1 MAWRI
6 PDEEVRGARR
16 EVLLAQPVAPVEQ
29 LGFRRGSKRH
39 ERPAHRLEQRDGPPL
54 HLLPGKVR
62 ELEVHIAPLVE
73 AARAAIHVRCKEG
86 AAEA

>member
-1 MAWRI
+1 MSVGRGVAWRI

-29 LGFRRGSKRH
+29 LGFRRGGERH
-39 ERPAHRLEQRDGPPL
+39 KRPAHRLEQRDGPPR
-54 HLLPGKVR
+54 HLLHGKVR

-73 AARAAIHVRCKEG
+73 AARAAAQRVMQ
-86 AAEA
+86 

>member
-29 LGFRRGSKRH
+29 LGFRRGGEHH

-54 HLLPGKVR
+54 HLLPDKVR
-62 ELEVHIAPLVE
+62 ELEVHITPLVE
-73 AARAAIHVRCKEG
+73 AARAAEHVRCKEG